1 MDFQKLKNQIKETQK
16 LIETEIDMSSPSR
29 AALEIRKN
37 QAVRN
42 FEELKKLEK
51 NMLHMHSNLYLV
63 TGATEQ
69 IAAAFE
75 KQGCLVGDHNHLAK
89 KVANRFWPQFNSGM
103 SLNSFIVEQINQY
116 MDTLCMDI
124 GLDTALRPRLVMQTA
139 FQNALQTEDQLA
151 DTLAQMFETQLKNTA
166 TEEEAHVL
174 QALMTATD
182 LVKRYESM
190 DKSGQNVT
198 FVVSVPRHS
207 ANLLDAY
214 KGILSANVYT
224 AAFKNDLSSD
234 DKKVND
240 TVKSVLKKKEVT
252 V

>member
-1 MDFQKLKNQIKETQK
+1 MDFQKLKNQIKETRK
-16 LIETEIDMSSPSR
+16 LIDTEIDMASPSR

-37 QAVRN
+37 QAVRTLD
-42 FEELKKLEK
+42 ELKKLEK
-51 NMLHMHSNLYLV
+51 SMLHMHSSLYLV
-63 TGATEQ
+63 AGATEQ
-69 IAAAFE
+69 IIAAFE

-89 KVANRFWPQFNSGM
+89 KVAARFWPQFSPGM
-103 SLNSFIVEQINQY
+103 SLNSFLVDQINQY
-116 MDTLCMDI
+116 MDNLCMDI

-139 FQNALQTEDQLA
+139 FQSSLQTETQLA
-151 DTLAQMFETQLKNTA
+151 EILASMFEAQLKNTPV
-166 TEEEAHVL
+166 EEEAHVL
-174 QALMTATD
+174 QALLTATD
-182 LVKRYESM
+182 LAKRYDSM

-207 ANLLDAY
+207 PDLLAAY

-224 AAFKNDLSSD
+224 AAFKNDLESD

-240 TVKSVLKKKEVT
+240 TVKAVLKKKEVT